1 MGIVLSLIKGE
12 GCDCISEKQE
22 IRQIDPKE
30 LIPSSKRRNIEEIG
44 NYLSVSKIEA
54 VKELYVWWESRIRLW
69 KWLWDYK

>member
-22 IRQIDPKE
+22 IREIDPKV
-30 LIPSSKRRNIEEIG
+30 LIPNAKRIEIETMG
-44 NYLSVSKIEA
+44 DYLRVSKIEA